1 MILREYIESD
11 AKEILSWIKSEREL
25 RLWSWERYKDYPVTP
40 KDINDNY
47 NECKEK
53 GEFYPMTLIDNEKI
67 VGHLILRYPTEDK
80 TLVRIGF
87 IIINSDIRGKG
98 YGKAMLQLGIKFAK
112 EIYGAK
118 KVSLGVFENNKSA
131 YFCYKAVGFQDVVL
145 EETEKYVVLGEEWKC
160 LELEMTL

>member
-53 GEFYPMTLIDNEKI
+53 GGFYPITLVDDEKI

-80 TLVRIGF
+80 TFVRIGF

-98 YGKAMLQLGIKFAK
+98 YGKAIINEAMKYAREKL
-112 EIYGAK
+112 GAK
-118 KVSLGVFENNKSA
+118 KFCLGVFSPNENA
-131 YFCYKAVGFQDVVL
+131 IHCYKSVGFKEVRVDKNVYQFND
-145 EETEKYVVLGEEWKC
+145 EIWDCIEM
-160 LELEMTL
+160 ELE

>member
-1 MILREYIESD
+1 MNLREYIESD
-11 AKEILSWIKSEREL
+11 AKEILSWIKTEREL
-25 RLWSWERYKDYPVTP
+25 RLWSWERYKNYPVTP

-47 NECKEK
+47 NEFKEK

-98 YGKAMLQLGIKFAK
+98 YGKAIISEAM
-112 EIYGAK
+112 
-118 KVSLGVFENNKSA
+118 
-131 YFCYKAVGFQDVVL
+131 
-145 EETEKYVVLGEEWKC
+145 KYARE
-160 LELEMTL
+160 

>member
-98 YGKAMLQLGIKFAK
+98 YGKAIINEAVKYAREK
-112 EIYGAK
+112 PGAK
-118 KVSLGVFENNKSA
+118 KFCLGVFSPNESA
-131 YFCYKAVGFQDVVL
+131 IYCYKSVGFKEVRVDKDVYKFND
-145 EETEKYVVLGEEWKC
+145 EIWDCIEM
-160 LELEMTL
+160 ELE